1 MTAPKAKPNGTVLS
15 ETLSVFT
22 IGPVAGVVDVDCGT
36 VDVDGSLG
44 LVVEVGAA
52 VASVLVALVVLVGAG
67 VAEVD
72 VELLDEVVVGF
83 GALVVDVEVLGDDVG
98 SEEHEMAGVVV
109 APPFVNETRGA
120 LVNA

>member
-36 VDVDGSLG
+36 VDVDGALG

-52 VASVLVALVVLVGAG
+52 VASVLVVLVGAG

-98 SEEHEMAGVVV
+98 SEEHEMAGVAV